1 MYTVSG
7 HIDPT
12 LRKYDKAYIDTQ
24 NDFIVGSCGKSIFS
38 GEEKRHNTIRKQGRE
53 DYQLLYVAKG
63 KYCFLINGE
72 EHIAPSGTVILYKP
86 MEMQKYYSIGGDDI
100 EVYWTHFTGNKCEK
114 ILNDIG
120 FSDSG
125 LYFVGSNEK
134 FITLYKWI
142 IKELQLKR
150 ENYIEIATG
159 YFKQLML
166 LMYRNYHTGV
176 NENSETY
183 LAEKAILYF
192 YRNFNTNI
200 SINDFAK
207 SMNITPGWFRRC
219 FKKYTGTSPQQF
231 LNEHRLGFARE
242 LLLTTNYKIS
252 EIAERCGYDNPFY
265 FSRIFTK
272 NIGCSPM
279 EFKKNILKDK

>member
-12 LRKYDKAYIDTQ
+12 LRKYDRAYIDKE
-24 NDFIVGSCGKSIFS
+24 NDFVVGSCGKSIFY
-38 GEEKRHNTIRKQGRE
+38 GGEKRHNTIREQGRE
-53 DYQLLYVAKG
+53 DYQLLYVSKG
-63 KYCFLINGE
+63 EFCFIIGGK
-72 EHIAPSGTVILYKP
+72 EHYASAGNAVLYRPNEK
-86 MEMQKYYSIGGDDI
+86 QKYYSVGEEDI
-100 EVYWTHFTGNKCEK
+100 ELYWTHFTGKECEK
-114 ILNDIG
+114 VLDEIG
-120 FSDSG
+120 FTESRM
-125 LYFVGSNEK
+125 YYVGSNEK

-166 LMYRNYHTGV
+166 LMYRSYNTGIKD
-176 NENSETY
+176 NNETY

-242 LLLTTNYKIS
+242 LLLTTNFKIS

-265 FSRIFTK
+265 FSRIFAK

-279 EFKKNILKDK
+279 EFRKNILKDK